1 VNTASRESNGSF
13 HWRFFV
19 EATFADTDLLAPG
32 LVALDLA
39 LVDLALV
46 DLAPGTFGLTDFLGP
61 AFVVF
66 SDPCALGAFDAAF
79 LGCFLAL
86 VSLALVSLARV
97 ALAGTV
103 FVDVLLD
110 VERVRRVGVSLPGGL
125 LINLLAKNSC
135 NSDETEV
142 YNAYALLNTTVLNST

>member
-46 DLAPGTFGLTDFLGP
+46 DLALGTFGLTDFLGP

-79 LGCFLAL
+79 LGCFLAR
-86 VSLALVSLARV
+86 VSLARV
-97 ALAGTV
+97 ALAGAV

>member
-1 VNTASRESNGSF
+1 MNTASRESNGSF

-46 DLAPGTFGLTDFLGP
+46 DLALGTFGLTDFLGP

-79 LGCFLAL
+79 LGVFLAR
-86 VSLALVSLARV
+86 VSLARV

>member
-32 LVALDLA
+32 LAVLDLA

-46 DLAPGTFGLTDFLGP
+46 DLALVDLALGTFGLTDFLGP

-79 LGCFLAL
+79 LGVFLAR
-86 VSLALVSLARV
+86 VSLARV
-97 ALAGTV
+97 ALAGAV

>member
-1 VNTASRESNGSF
+1 MNTASRESNGSF

-32 LVALDLA
+32 LAVLDLA

-46 DLAPGTFGLTDFLGP
+46 DLALGTFGLTDFLGP

-79 LGCFLAL
+79 LGVFLAR
-86 VSLALVSLARV
+86 VSLARV
-97 ALAGTV
+97 ALAGAV

>member
-32 LVALDLA
+32 LAVLDLA
-39 LVDLALV
+39 LVDLAL
-46 DLAPGTFGLTDFLGP
+46 GTFGLTDFLGP

-79 LGCFLAL
+79 LGVFLAR
-86 VSLALVSLARV
+86 VSLARVSLARV
-97 ALAGTV
+97 ALAGAV

>member
-19 EATFADTDLLAPG
+19 EATFADTVLLAPG
-32 LVALDLA
+32 LAVLDLA
-39 LVDLALV
+39 LVDLAL
-46 DLAPGTFGLTDFLGP
+46 GTFGLTDFLGP

-79 LGCFLAL
+79 LGVFLAR
-86 VSLALVSLARV
+86 VSLARV
-97 ALAGTV
+97 ALAGAV

-110 VERVRRVGVSLPGGL
+110 VERVRRVGVSLPDGL

>member
-46 DLAPGTFGLTDFLGP
+46 DLALGTFGLTDFLGP

-86 VSLALVSLARV
+86 VSLARV
-97 ALAGTV
+97 ALAGTG